1 MTLLLTASLTIMAG
15 ANIAPS
21 LPALY
26 EHFAA
31 TPNAALL
38 SRLVLTVT
46 PLGVAFFAP
55 ICGFVAD
62 RFGRRKLLLFAVFCF
77 ALTGASG
84 LYLDSLATIIIGRAL
99 LGISA
104 AAIMTVT
111 VTLVGDYFSGNY
123 RDRFL
128 GLKSA
133 AIGFGGVVF
142 LTIGGYLADVH
153 WRAAFSVYLLAFL
166 ILPFILA
173 NLFEPERGR
182 AAAEGAGKAR
192 PPEVP
197 LARIGAIYG
206 VAMFTMIV
214 FYVIPVQLPFYLRE
228 IGIVD
233 PSRAGL
239 AIATSMLTSALLSLF
254 YGGIRRRLSFDT
266 IFVLVF
272 ACFALGF
279 GVIAVADGYGLILV
293 GAAISGC
300 GVGAAMPNVMAWL
313 LAVARP
319 EIRGRLVGGLTTFIF
334 LGQFLSPIAMQP
346 VIGNF
351 GLAPGFVFAA
361 SMAGLIAL
369 LFAAAVLR
377 RRSRR
382 PPGMSVDERI

>member
-1 MTLLLTASLTIMAG
+1 MAG

-26 EHFAA
+26 EYFAA

-55 ICGFVAD
+55 ICGLCAD
-62 RFGRRKLLLFAVFCF
+62 RFGRRKLLIFAVFCF

-84 LYLDSLATIIIGRAL
+84 LYLDSLATILIGRAL
-99 LGISA
+99 LGISV

-111 VTLVGDYFSGNY
+111 VTLVGDYFSGNA

-128 GLKSA
+128 GVKSA

-142 LTIGGYLADVH
+142 LTVGGYLADMH

-166 ILPFILA
+166 ILPFILIY
-173 NLFEPERGR
+173 LFEPERDR
-182 AAAEGAGKAR
+182 ATIEVAGKAR
-192 PPEVP
+192 PLEIP

-206 VAMFTMIV
+206 VGMFIMII
-214 FYVIPVQLPFYLRE
+214 FYTIPVQLPFYLRE
-228 IGIVD
+228 IGIMN
-233 PSRAGL
+233 PSRAGV
-239 AIATSMLTSALLSLF
+239 AIATSMLSSALLSLF
-254 YGGIRRRLSFDT
+254 YGRIRRRLSFDT

-279 GVIAVADGYGLILV
+279 GLIAMADGYGLIIIA
-293 GAAISGC
+293 AAISGC
-300 GVGAAMPNVMAWL
+300 GIGVAMPNVMAWL
-313 LAVARP
+313 LLVARP

-334 LGQFLSPIAMQP
+334 LGQFLSPLVMQP
-346 VIGNF
+346 VIGKF
-351 GLAPGFVFAA
+351 GLAQGFVFAA
-361 SMAGLIAL
+361 SMAALIAL
-369 LFAAAVLR
+369 LFVAAVLR
-377 RRSRR
+377 RRLSDT
-382 PPGMSVDERI
+382 GA